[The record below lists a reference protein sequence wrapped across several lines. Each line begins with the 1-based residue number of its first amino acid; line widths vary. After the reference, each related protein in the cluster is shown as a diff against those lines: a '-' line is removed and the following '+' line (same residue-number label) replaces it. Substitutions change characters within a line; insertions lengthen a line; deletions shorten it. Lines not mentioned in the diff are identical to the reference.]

1 MMLHRERNHTPLE
14 KVVHALGFLVLAA
27 LMISV
32 VLLRW
37 AVLAGIYAFEQLSAL
52 AEAYLN
58 TDRNHTTDQPK
69 RMEPPR

>member
-1 MMLHRERNHTPLE
+1 MILHRVRNHTPLE

-37 AVLAGIYAFEQLSAL
+37 AVLASIYAFEQLSAL
-52 AEAYLN
+52 AVAYLN
-58 TDRNHTTDQPK
+58 SDRNHTPDQPK
-69 RMEPPR
+69 RLEPPR